1 VRNANGPAIFLTVKR
16 GTVHVML
23 AIDVD
28 SDPISGLV
36 SNGTEVSTP
45 FNGWIE
51 LAAFIEAARSVT
63 TQTAEDPRA
72 ISIETLGSVP
82 GANGSEL

>member
-1 VRNANGPAIFLTVKR
+1 VRNANRTAIFPTVKR
-16 GTVHVML
+16 GTAHVML

-36 SNGTEVSTP
+36 SNGDELSMP

-51 LAAFIEAARSVT
+51 LAAFIEAARSAIP
-63 TQTAEDPRA
+63 QDASDPRETP
-72 ISIETLGSVP
+72 IERLGSIP
-82 GANGSEL
+82 GANGPEL